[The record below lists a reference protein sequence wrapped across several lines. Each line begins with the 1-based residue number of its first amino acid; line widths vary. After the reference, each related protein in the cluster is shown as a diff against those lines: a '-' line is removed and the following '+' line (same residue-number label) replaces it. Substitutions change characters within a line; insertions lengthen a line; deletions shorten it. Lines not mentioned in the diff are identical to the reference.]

1 MGRLSRRQALVLL
14 ATAGAAGEGYLHFAR
29 GWSGGVPRSQA
40 HGHGA
45 APSCADDSAGR
56 LVAVGGRAAN
66 SRGPGRPTGPLRTP
80 SMTAWILSGYGNC
93 HRKRSYTNARTLGST
108 DCVETHSCS
117 LSYHPRWAAALR
129 CCPWAAVRTC
139 TTCTVRPR
147 WARSSRWS
155 ARHPAAPAPV
165 APAGCWQLARSPKVK
180 STGLTQNSQV
190 DPAV

>member
-1 MGRLSRRQALVLL
+1 MKPKARRLDPSRARGLAAGGPPVTGAVRRSSLLGHARHMGRLSRRQALVLL

-80 SMTAWILSGYGNC
+80 SMTPWILS
-93 HRKRSYTNARTLGST
+93 
-108 DCVETHSCS
+108 V
-117 LSYHPRWAAALR
+117 
-129 CCPWAAVRTC
+129 
-139 TTCTVRPR
+139 
-147 WARSSRWS
+147 
-155 ARHPAAPAPV
+155 
-165 APAGCWQLARSPKVK
+165 
-180 STGLTQNSQV
+180 
-190 DPAV
+190 